1 MQLVLTVAYRHEE
14 ADELPSTDTC
24 RDILSRLV
32 STATNRGLLTGDQD
46 FVVDS
51 YSTEIVELDPA
62 HEKPDSHWN
71 GAIDALHSQGH
82 DSQTIRDMI
91 VNMGCDPDDADA
103 HCGI

>member
-14 ADELPSTDTC
+14 ADELPTRQDC

-51 YSTEIVELDPA
+51 HTAEIVDLDPG

-71 GAIDALHSQGH
+71 GAIDAFHSLGRGP
-82 DSQTIRDMI
+82 QTIYELI
-91 VNMGCDPDDADA
+91 VEMGCDREDAAA